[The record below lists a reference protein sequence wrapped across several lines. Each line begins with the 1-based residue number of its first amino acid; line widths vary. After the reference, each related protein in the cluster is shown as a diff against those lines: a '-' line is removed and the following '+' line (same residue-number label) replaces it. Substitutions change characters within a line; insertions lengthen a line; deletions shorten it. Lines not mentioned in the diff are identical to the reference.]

1 MKPLLIISIILSSL
15 TASAQTGIWFTRA
28 ELEMAADSAL
38 KGQQSTVDKAYLI
51 QAVRALNSEVSK
63 RMQAQTVC
71 DSVTSEQAMRID
83 ELERERND
91 QHGAA
96 TLANEK
102 VKKNRIHVIIGKVAE
117 VTAVVV
123 VVVVSVLTIKREFDK

>member
-1 MKPLLIISIILSSL
+1 MKLLTIIAFLL
-15 TASAQTGIWFTRA
+15 TFNASAQTGIWFTRA

-71 DSVTSEQAMRID
+71 DSVTSEQAMQID
-83 ELERERND
+83 ELERERNE
-91 QHGAA
+91 QHGIATMETQKRKKQKPWAIVGKVGAA
-96 TLANEK
+96 T
-102 VKKNRIHVIIGKVAE
+102 VA
-117 VTAVVV
+117 
-123 VVVVSVLTIKREFDK
+123 VLGVLGLFFTIKEAME

>member
-83 ELERERND
+83 ELERERNE
-91 QHGAA
+91 QHGIA
-96 TLANEK
+96 TIEAERN
-102 VKKNRIHVIIGKVAE
+102 KKGRTWKAIGKVAVG
-117 VTAVVV
+117 VT
-123 VVVVSVLTIKREFDK
+123 VLVGVLVLKKEFTK

>member
-71 DSVTSEQAMRID
+71 DSVTSEQSARID
-83 ELERERND
+83 ELERERNE
-91 QHGAA
+91 QHGIA
-96 TLANEK
+96 TMETQK
-102 VKKNRIHVIIGKVAE
+102 RKKQKPWAIIGKVG
-117 VTAVVV
+117 TATVA
-123 VVVVSVLTIKREFDK
+123 VLVGVKLFVTIKEATE

>member
-1 MKPLLIISIILSSL
+1 MKPLTIIAFLL
-15 TASAQTGIWFTRA
+15 TFNASAQTGIWFTRA

-51 QAVRALNSEVSK
+51 QAVRALNSEISK
-63 RMQAQTVC
+63 RTQSETVC
-71 DSVTSEQAMRID
+71 DSVTSEQAIRID
-83 ELERERND
+83 ELERERNE

-123 VVVVSVLTIKREFDK
+123 VVVVTALTIKREFDK

>member
-1 MKPLLIISIILSSL
+1 MKLLTIIAFLL
-15 TASAQTGIWFTRA
+15 TFTASAQTGIWFTRA

-83 ELERERND
+83 ELERERNE
-91 QHGAA
+91 QHGIA
-96 TLANEK
+96 TMETQKRKKQKPWAIVGKIGTGAVAVLVGVGLFFT
-102 VKKNRIHVIIGKVAE
+102 VKGITE
-117 VTAVVV
+117 
-123 VVVVSVLTIKREFDK
+123 